1 MAYQQMQG
9 YPVYQNSY
17 VQPYQDRL
25 SQLQNQYQQVIPQV
39 QQQPQI
45 NQGLL
50 WVQGEAG
57 AKSYLVAPNTTVLL
71 MDADAQRFYI
81 KSTDAAGMPSL
92 RTFEF
97 SEVLQTS
104 QKNAQTFSDD
114 LDNKYVTREEFAS
127 VREQY
132 GEIMAKINELQSE
145 QVKQTEQIEKTRGS
159 KKGMNTDEQSIV

>member
-1 MAYQQMQG
+1 MAYQQMQS
-9 YPVYQNSY
+9 YPAYQNPY
-17 VQPYQDRL
+17 TQPYQDRL
-25 SQLQNQYQQVIPQV
+25 AQLQNQYQQVIPQTQT
-39 QQQPQI
+39 QQQV

-97 SEVLQTS
+97 TEVFQTS
-104 QKNAQTFSDD
+104 QQTALTISED
-114 LDNKYVTREEFAS
+114 LDNKYVTREEFAG
-127 VREQY
+127 VRKQY
-132 GEIMAKINELQSE
+132 EEILAKINEIQNA
-145 QVKQTEQIEKTRGS
+145 QTTLPERTRGT
-159 KKGMNTDEQSIV
+159 KKGMNADEQSTV

>member
-9 YPVYQNSY
+9 SPVYQNSY